1 MHLSDMDPDHP
12 GLEVYDVHEE
22 KQNAYSEEFRDKDGK
37 VIWGTTQTQAGNVD
51 NGRGMAADVD
61 STNRGFEM
69 WSGTSG
75 GMRTVKGT
83 LLHETKPSVNFR
95 IYFDGDLQDE
105 LLDKANPCIVADLFG
120 DWREEF
126 IARSSTDP
134 STITIFQTP
143 VTTPHRLYTLMH
155 DPQYRVSV
163 AWQNVAYNQPPHA
176 SYYLPDMVKNL
187 KKPDIYMLGT
197 EGVAGL
203 APSISKVGDG
213 LENQGILLG
222 NAIESFGYKFIGCD
236 GVKVTGLPKGV
247 TAKVEG
253 STVTISGTP
262 TEAGVFA
269 YTVVTEGGEGDAA
282 SAKGV
287 LSVAAPGNAE
297 EVATKKEASKVDAS
311 TPDAGIGWSETT
323 NTGFVEKGY
332 FNFDNST
339 ASYGTWNLH
348 SEHTASTTI
357 SIRFANGGSAA
368 RDMELVVNGVKVGTV
383 SMDATGGWTTWL
395 TTDAKI
401 ELAKGLNTITL
412 KSTTAD
418 GGANVD
424 MFYFDIEGVSAY
436 AGQVDEQTT
445 ITPVAASVRGMV
457 EGRPC

>member
-1 MHLSDMDPDHP
+1 MPINT
-12 GLEVYDVHEE
+12 DVQQDVLNIP
-22 KQNAYSEEFRDKDGK
+22 KNK
-37 VIWGTTQTQAGNVD
+37 
-51 NGRGMAADVD
+51 AD
-61 STNRGFEM
+61 FENLV
-69 WSGTSG
+69 
-75 GMRTVKGT
+75 RTYIK
-83 LLHETKPSVNFR
+83 R
-95 IYFDGDLQDE
+95 
-105 LLDKANPCIVADLFG
+105 
-120 DWREEF
+120 
-126 IARSSTDP
+126 
-134 STITIFQTP
+134 
-143 VTTPHRLYTLMH
+143 
-155 DPQYRVSV
+155 
-163 AWQNVAYNQPPHA
+163 
-176 SYYLPDMVKNL
+176 
-187 KKPDIYMLGT
+187 
-197 EGVAGL
+197 EGVDAL
-203 APSISKVGDG
+203 LKWLEKSDFYTAPATA
-213 LENQGILLG
+213 QYLL
-222 NAIESFGYKFIGCD
+222 S
-236 GVKVTGLPKGV
+236 
-247 TAKVEG
+247 VEG
-253 STVTISGTP
+253 GLCQYSMLVFKHMYALACMYYGTP
-262 TEAGVFA
+262 TETGVFA

-401 ELAKGLNTITL
+401 DLAKGLNTITL

-457 EGRPC
+457 FNPSTGVLYTPKAGLAEIYFYDMSGAMRLGISKNVSAGSTAMAHDQELLPKGMYLVKVKLNGKAVFAKKFAKQ